1 MFIRPKV
8 LDAHAS
14 MCLAAAIM
22 NAAKAQYMYQAPT
35 APLLLA
41 RAMKEQ
47 LRRCEAVWAA
57 WPEVVDSQEAAA

>member
-22 NAAKAQYMYQAPT
+22 NAAKARFVAINPFEYPFAKAIALQ
-35 APLLLA
+35 
-41 RAMKEQ
+41 Q